1 MKVNRAQIGTE
12 AYKEKQK
19 TSNRKKKKKKVYSKN
34 VTMSGNKYI

>member
-1 MKVNRAQIGTE
+1 MKVNRAQTGTE